1 MPVREIKTSLALDGE
16 KAFKQAIA
24 DASRQLRVMNADLK
38 AVAAEFDLTGDKE
51 QMLTQ
56 KSGILKTE
64 ISQQE
69 KIVEALNRA
78 VQESAEAF
86 GDSSNKTDG
95 YRIKLSNAKASLS
108 KLKSE
113 LQDADREAE
122 EFGRDSVKVGRQI
135 EDGIGDSAED
145 AEKSVKGLVEKLSED
160 ISSIK
165 GSASIAISTRVIG
178 AITDAASGLM
188 GFVEENQD
196 YRRRMAK
203 FSEAVKQSG
212 LEETVAQDFMH
223 QIAAVTGDIEGAI
236 TATSN
241 LLRSGLDQSGIQNAI
256 DNFLGA
262 GILFG
267 DTFNIESLAE
277 DYQESVKTGEATG
290 IYAELL
296 TRIGEDV
303 QSYNELMKNEDE
315 LTRANGSLTILSDHG
330 LKESKDSFVETY
342 QGLIDATQAQME
354 LDQSWADLAEQ
365 IEPLVTSII
374 SVFTDIVD
382 SVNTQLEGV
391 DKEKI
396 INVIERFG
404 ELIGQAIEIIGPIA
418 IDLIDMG
425 ADLAMPVFDVIE
437 DIFNLIGDFID
448 DLGSEGFS
456 EAINNLGE
464 NILESLPDEVKQV
477 IETLSSIVSDIITGI
492 TSVITFISDAIS
504 GLAKDFGV
512 FAEYAGK
519 SDELPLTEEQKQILE
534 NEKNWVDSPTVG
546 GPAGT
551 GFLESFGMGLW
562 ELTKSNLEKLYQK
575 SEGSATT
582 PLPSLFEDQNLE
594 VTITPTPTEDPE
606 VNEAFEGLGA
616 SNGASYDQGLNAAM
630 SSAIENAKISG
641 VNVGVSI
648 SNGITEAT
656 PGAVAAANALVDS
669 VNAALSGL
677 TGGINLGVGSYT
689 AGNLTANIN
698 MDGRRV
704 GQYISPIISNYLGQ
718 SASRTQKIG

>member
-78 VQESAEAF
+78 VKESAEAF

-145 AEKSVKGLVEKLSED
+145 AEKSVKGLIERMSED
-160 ISSIK
+160 IGAIK
-165 GSASIAISTRVIG
+165 GSAAFTVTTNIMGSVVNAVQ
-178 AITDAASGLM
+178 GLL
-188 GFVEENQD
+188 GFVEENRD
-196 YRRRMAK
+196 YRRKMAQ
-203 FSEAVKQSG
+203 FSEAVKRSG
-212 LEETVAQDFMH
+212 IDETVAQDFMY

-241 LLRSGLDQSGIQNAI
+241 LLQTGLDQSGIQNAI
-256 DNFLGA
+256 DMFLGA

-267 DTFNIESLAE
+267 DTFDIESLAQ
-277 DYQESVKTGEATG
+277 DYQESVKAGEAVG
-290 IYAELL
+290 LYAELL
-296 TRIGEDV
+296 TKIGEDV
-303 QSYNELMKNEDE
+303 NSYNELMKNEDE
-315 LTRANGSLTILSDHG
+315 ISRANGSLTILSDHG
-330 LKESKDSFVETY
+330 LIQTTESLKENHSELLEAQRAQIELTQAWAELAEDVEPVVTALQKAATTIVKGLSTLLNTLAEAIGEEFIESFTNGDEEKKKVAQEALKK
-342 QGLIDATQAQME
+342 GLITEEEAFTYSMGDVSLGMPFTNTATGLYNLFLHQEQEKIGEKIESAMPEEDTAQTAGE
-354 LDQSWADLAEQ
+354 VYGEAYA
-365 IEPLVTSII
+365 
-374 SVFTDIVD
+374 
-382 SVNTQLEGV
+382 EGV
-391 DKEKI
+391 VNGLQNGLSIPTDLLPMDNLTEKI
-396 INVIERFG
+396 IPES
-404 ELIGQAIEIIGPIA
+404 EDTEIS
-418 IDLIDMG
+418 LK
-425 ADLAMPVFDVIE
+425 
-437 DIFNLIGDFID
+437 
-448 DLGSEGFS
+448 DLG
-456 EAINNLGE
+456 
-464 NILESLPDEVKQV
+464 LEDGTSYGQGVDE
-477 IETLSSIVSDIITGI
+477 
-492 TSVITFISDAIS
+492 
-504 GLAKDFGV
+504 
-512 FAEYAGK
+512 
-519 SDELPLTEEQKQILE
+519 
-534 NEKNWVDSPTVG
+534 
-546 GPAGT
+546 
-551 GFLESFGMGLW
+551 
-562 ELTKSNLEKLYQK
+562 
-575 SEGSATT
+575 
-582 PLPSLFEDQNLE
+582 
-594 VTITPTPTEDPE
+594 
-606 VNEAFEGLGA
+606 
-616 SNGASYDQGLNAAM
+616 AM

-718 SASRTQKIG
+718 SASRTQRVG

>member
-145 AEKSVKGLVEKLSED
+145 AEKSVKGLIERMSED
-160 ISSIK
+160 IGAIK
-165 GSASIAISTRVIG
+165 GSAAFTVTTNIMGSVV
-178 AITDAASGLM
+178 DAVQGLL
-188 GFVEENQD
+188 GFVEENRD
-196 YRRRMAK
+196 YRRQMSYLQEAAK
-203 FSEAVKQSG
+203 TAGKDWVDVE
-212 LEETVAQDFMH
+212 DFLF
-223 QIAAVTGDIEGAI
+223 QIASLTGDMDGAFE
-236 TATSN
+236 ATSN
-241 LLRSGLDQSGIQNAI
+241 LLRTGLDNTGIQNAI
-256 DNFLGA
+256 DLFTGA
-262 GILFG
+262 GILWG
-267 DTFNIESLAE
+267 DTFRIENLAESL
-277 DYQESVKTGEATG
+277 QESIATGEATG
-290 IYAELL
+290 AYAELIG
-296 TRIGEDV
+296 RIGRDV
-303 QSYNELMKNEDE
+303 ESYNELMKDKDAIE
-315 LTRANGSLTILSDHG
+315 RANGSLTFISD
-330 LKESKDSFVETY
+330 S
-342 QGLIDATQAQME
+342 GLIPTAEEYKQRNSDLIEAQKAQLEAQQA
-354 LDQSWADLAEQ
+354 WADLAEQ
-365 IEPLVTSII
+365 LEPLSTKITEKTTAFVTALTVGVEGLMNMLSGPEGAK
-374 SVFTDIVD
+374 
-382 SVNTQLEGV
+382 QELE
-391 DKEKI
+391 KYSPE
-396 INVIERFG
+396 
-404 ELIGQAIEIIGPIA
+404 
-418 IDLIDMG
+418 
-425 ADLAMPVFDVIE
+425 
-437 DIFNLIGDFID
+437 
-448 DLGSEGFS
+448 
-456 EAINNLGE
+456 
-464 NILESLPDEVKQV
+464 
-477 IETLSSIVSDIITGI
+477 
-492 TSVITFISDAIS
+492 
-504 GLAKDFGV
+504 
-512 FAEYAGK
+512 FAEA
-519 SDELPLTEEQKQILE
+519 LE
-534 NEKNWVDSPTVG
+534 NGQLD
-546 GPAGT
+546 
-551 GFLESFGMGLW
+551 SFGGTLDYIW
-562 ELTKSNLEKLYQK
+562 QSIFGGSGKESKNLPNL
-575 SEGSATT
+575 
-582 PLPSLFEDQNLE
+582 LEDPNLE

-606 VNEAFEGLGA
+606 VNEAFEGMGA

-677 TGGINLGVGSYT
+677 TGGINMGVGGYT

-698 MDGRRV
+698 IDGRRF
-704 GQYISPIISNYLGQ
+704 GQYTSPIISNYLGQ

>member
-145 AEKSVKGLVEKLSED
+145 AEKSVKGLIERMSED
-160 ISSIK
+160 IGAIK
-165 GSASIAISTRVIG
+165 GSAAFTVTTNIMGSVVNAVQ
-178 AITDAASGLM
+178 GLL
-188 GFVEENQD
+188 GFVEENRD
-196 YRRRMAK
+196 YRRKMAQ
-203 FSEAVKQSG
+203 FSEAVKRSG
-212 LEETVAQDFMH
+212 IDETVAQDFMY

-241 LLRSGLDQSGIQNAI
+241 LLQTGLDQSGIQNAI
-256 DNFLGA
+256 DMFLGA

-267 DTFNIESLAE
+267 DTFDIESLAQ
-277 DYQESVKTGEATG
+277 DYQESVKAGEAVG
-290 IYAELL
+290 LYAELL
-296 TRIGEDV
+296 TKIGEDV
-303 QSYNELMKNEDE
+303 NSYNELMKNEDE
-315 LTRANGSLTILSDHG
+315 ISRANGSLTILSDHG
-330 LKESKDSFVETY
+330 LIQTTESLKENHSELLEAQRAQIELTQAWAELAEDVEPVVTALQKAATTIVKGLSTLLNTLAEAIGEEFIESFTNGDEEKKKVAQEALKK
-342 QGLIDATQAQME
+342 GLITEEEAFTYSMGDVSLGMPFTNTASGLYNLFLHQEQEKIGEKIESAMPEEDTAQTAGE
-354 LDQSWADLAEQ
+354 VYGEAYA
-365 IEPLVTSII
+365 
-374 SVFTDIVD
+374 
-382 SVNTQLEGV
+382 EGV
-391 DKEKI
+391 VNGLQNGLSIPTDLLPMDNLTEKI
-396 INVIERFG
+396 IPES
-404 ELIGQAIEIIGPIA
+404 EDTEIS
-418 IDLIDMG
+418 LK
-425 ADLAMPVFDVIE
+425 
-437 DIFNLIGDFID
+437 
-448 DLGSEGFS
+448 DLG
-456 EAINNLGE
+456 
-464 NILESLPDEVKQV
+464 LEDGTSYGQGVDE
-477 IETLSSIVSDIITGI
+477 
-492 TSVITFISDAIS
+492 
-504 GLAKDFGV
+504 
-512 FAEYAGK
+512 
-519 SDELPLTEEQKQILE
+519 
-534 NEKNWVDSPTVG
+534 
-546 GPAGT
+546 
-551 GFLESFGMGLW
+551 
-562 ELTKSNLEKLYQK
+562 
-575 SEGSATT
+575 
-582 PLPSLFEDQNLE
+582 
-594 VTITPTPTEDPE
+594 
-606 VNEAFEGLGA
+606 
-616 SNGASYDQGLNAAM
+616 AM

-656 PGAVAAANALVDS
+656 PGVVSAAVAM
-669 VNAALSGL
+669 VNRVNEAFAGL
-677 TGGINLGVGSYT
+677 TGGINLGVGGYT
-689 AGNLTANIN
+689 AGNLTANFNI
-698 MDGRRV
+698 DGRRF
-704 GQYISPIISNYLGQ
+704 GQYTSPIISNYLGQ

>member
-145 AEKSVKGLVEKLSED
+145 AEKSVKGLIERMSED
-160 ISSIK
+160 IGSIK
-165 GSASIAISTRVIG
+165 GSAAYTVTTNIMGSVVNAVQ
-178 AITDAASGLM
+178 GLL
-188 GFVEENQD
+188 GFVEENRD
-196 YRRRMAK
+196 YRRKMAQ
-203 FSEAVKQSG
+203 FSEAVKRSG
-212 LEETVAQDFMH
+212 IDETVAQDFMY

-236 TATSN
+236 TAISN
-241 LLRSGLDQSGIQNAI
+241 LLQTGLDQSGIQNAI
-256 DNFLGA
+256 DMFLGA

-267 DTFNIESLAE
+267 DTFDIESLAQ
-277 DYQESVKTGEATG
+277 DYQESVKAGEATG

-303 QSYNELMKNEDE
+303 NSYNELMKNEDE
-315 LTRANGSLTILSDHG
+315 ISRANGSLTILSDHG
-330 LKESKDSFVETY
+330 LIQTTESLKENHSELLEA
-342 QGLIDATQAQME
+342 QRAQIELTQA
-354 LDQSWADLAEQ
+354 WAELAEEL
-365 IEPLVTSII
+365 EPAVTALYKYAAF
-374 SVFTDIVD
+374 VVDNFKGIV
-382 SVNTQLEGV
+382 
-391 DKEKI
+391 EKANEF
-396 INVIERFG
+396 IN
-404 ELIGQAIEIIGPIA
+404 
-418 IDLIDMG
+418 
-425 ADLAMPVFDVIE
+425 
-437 DIFNLIGDFID
+437 
-448 DLGSEGFS
+448 
-456 EAINNLGE
+456 
-464 NILESLPDEVKQV
+464 
-477 IETLSSIVSDIITGI
+477 
-492 TSVITFISDAIS
+492 
-504 GLAKDFGV
+504 
-512 FAEYAGK
+512 
-519 SDELPLTEEQKQILE
+519 ELPLTEEQKQILE

-546 GPAGT
+546 GPTGT

-575 SEGSATT
+575 SEGSTTT

-648 SNGITEAT
+648 GNGITEAT

-689 AGNLTANIN
+689 AGNLTANFNI
-698 MDGRRV
+698 DGRRY
-704 GQYISPIISNYLGQ
+704 GQYTSPIISNFLGR